1 MYIYMTYI
9 IEKTEVRITADLLFK
24 RIESQRKELGI
35 TQEQMADAL
44 GITIKTYYNWT
55 NNGTSQKNVNRIETV
70 LNNWNQHNKGQL

>member
-1 MYIYMTYI
+1 MTYI

>member
-1 MYIYMTYI
+1 MTYI

-44 GITIKTYYNWT
+44 GITTKTYYNWT

-70 LNNWNQHNKGQL
+70 LNNWNQHNKGLL